1 MKPALVCLLVLSMA
15 CSSSCAV
22 AEGPIPVR
30 ALMQNAGAQ
39 SALPASSGDQSSPAP
54 DVSQTAPHRPMTTG
68 GKVMTG
74 VGIGL
79 LALGVAALATP
90 QPKDGFAP
98 AEGAVRAT
106 SILCAG
112 VGVTLVVIG
121 THRRKAK

>member
-1 MKPALVCLLVLSMA
+1 MKLALMCLLVLSLA

-30 ALMQNAGAQ
+30 ALIQNAGTQA
-39 SALPASSGDQSSPAP
+39 ALPSSSGDQNPTPA
-54 DVSQTAPHRPMTTG
+54 VNQTAPHRPMTTG

-79 LALGVAALATP
+79 LAIGVAAIATP

-98 AEGAVRAT
+98 AEAEARAEGLLT
-106 SILCAG
+106 AG